1 MGLYANISAAIYK
14 ATTPIERVRPRYG
27 VIFIL
32 DKENLFTEKKPLR
45 DEIIGMMN
53 KRPRLKERKTV
64 AERVT
69 EKILGYIET
78 FINGIT
84 RP

>member
-1 MGLYANISAAIYK
+1 LALEKLSREENLDSEK
-14 ATTPIERVRPRYG
+14 LQE
-27 VIFIL
+27 VIG
-32 DKENLFTEKKPLR
+32 KYLFTEKKPLR

-69 EKILGYIET
+69 DRIYRICRDLY
-78 FINGIT
+78 
-84 RP
+84 